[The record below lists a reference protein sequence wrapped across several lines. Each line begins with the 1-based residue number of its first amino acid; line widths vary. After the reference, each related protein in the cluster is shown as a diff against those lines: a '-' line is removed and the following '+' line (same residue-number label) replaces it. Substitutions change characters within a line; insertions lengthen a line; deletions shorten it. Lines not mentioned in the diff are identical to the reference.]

1 MFDNAYI
8 VAIFAPCNVL
18 DCDCKMVSYSINTYI
33 LSNLVMR
40 TQQKVNTVVSNDSRN
55 TRNQ

>member
-8 VAIFAPCNVL
+8 AANFAPCNVL

-33 LSNLVMR
+33 LSNLVMC
-40 TQQKVNTVVSNDSRN
+40 TQQNVNTVVI
-55 TRNQ
+55 